1 MYVLLIL
8 VCLIASGVAA
18 YFLYF
23 NKSKKVDAKTPSGL
37 NPTLS
42 PTGPLSPTGTNL
54 TPTLSPTGT
63 NVTPTISPTGSNT
76 PALAMPTLK
85 KARYVKL
92 RRNNITTDNYL
103 NVEEIEV
110 YGENG
115 VQIDSSTIEA
125 TLDPKYGVELNS
137 DGTVKDD
144 SWYRNSWN
152 PKFLIDGIVRGPGAG
167 PTGLPH
173 TASSNSGYMQL
184 DLKSDKPI
192 TKVIIKNRVGSN
204 QDRMIG
210 TILELIDSSGKTILS
225 KDVTTINAIYTF
237 EQKQNTS
244 GDYVLDLTTSPTLV
258 KKAEHV
264 YYDPTLSPSPS
275 PS

>member
-1 MYVLLIL
+1 MCITQNTSMLYIILLVFL
-8 VCLIASGVAA
+8 CLIASGIAA

-23 NKSKKVDAKTPSGL
+23 NKNGNAKSPSGL
-37 NPTLS
+37 NPTGANLTPTGQLS
-42 PTGPLSPTGTNL
+42 PTG
-54 TPTLSPTGT
+54 PTLSPTGAG
-63 NVTPTISPTGSNT
+63 PTLSPTGAGPTLSPTGSNT

-92 RRNNITTDNYL
+92 RRNNITTDNFL
-103 NVEEIEV
+103 NVAEIEV

-115 VQIDSSTIEA
+115 VQIDNTTIEA

-144 SWYRNSWN
+144 SWYQNSWN
-152 PKFLIDGIVRGPGAG
+152 PKFLIDGKLNSETGS
-167 PTGLPH
+167 GLPH

-192 TKVIIKNRVGSN
+192 TKVIIKNRVGGN

-210 TILELIDSSGKTILS
+210 TILELIDSSNSVVLS
-225 KDVTTINAIYTF
+225 KEVTTTNDIYIF

-244 GDYVLDLTTSPTLV
+244 GAYELQLSTST
-258 KKAEHV
+258 
-264 YYDPTLSPSPS
+264 YSS
-275 PS
+275 